1 MAHDNEG
8 SAGAAEEPAETR
20 ELAKVI
26 EPDGRTVVLTEHAWL
41 HIINEH
47 RGMERYR
54 RAIMETIT
62 HPDDRQNDVRPG
74 RERYFSKNKVPT
86 RWLRVVVDFNRD
98 PGEVVTAFPQDN
110 EP

>member
-62 HPDDRQNDVRPG
+62 HPDDRQTM
-74 RERYFSKNKVPT
+74 S
-86 RWLRVVVDFNRD
+86 D
-98 PGEVVTAFPQDN
+98 PGGSATSPRTRCLRGGCASWLTSIGIPAKW
-110 EP
+110 